1 MATGRAKKPCIKCD
15 KGAGIIICGGCEEWF
30 CTKHI
35 IEHRQD
41 LGEKMDHVGQQHDFL
56 QKKLT
61 ETNVI
66 HPLHSRINEWEN
78 ASIKKIQE
86 VAKKARTDLERY
98 LNETKTELRES
109 LGKIKNE
116 LASSRQSDDYTEIE
130 LREWT
135 DELNKLR
142 QLLEKPSTIDIV
154 EDDQSQSLIRVVQ
167 QKKKQEF
174 AEPGAYKPLPQ
185 NYSFLM

>member
-1 MATGRAKKPCIKCD
+1 
-15 KGAGIIICGGCEEWF
+15 
-30 CTKHI
+30 
-35 IEHRQD
+35 
-41 LGEKMDHVGQQHDFL
+41 MDHVGQQHDFL
-56 QKKLT
+56 HKKLT

-86 VAKKARTDLERY
+86 VAKKARTDLEKY
-98 LNETKTELRES
+98 LNETKTECRES

-116 LASSRQSDDYTEIE
+116 LASSRQSNDYTEIE
-130 LREWT
+130 LKEWT
-135 DELNKLR
+135 DEINKLR

-154 EDDQSQSLIRVVQ
+154 EDGQSQPLIRVVQ
-167 QKKKQEF
+167 QKDSVSTKVADEWKSPSKKQEF
-174 AEPGAYKPLPQ
+174 AEPGTYKPLDQ